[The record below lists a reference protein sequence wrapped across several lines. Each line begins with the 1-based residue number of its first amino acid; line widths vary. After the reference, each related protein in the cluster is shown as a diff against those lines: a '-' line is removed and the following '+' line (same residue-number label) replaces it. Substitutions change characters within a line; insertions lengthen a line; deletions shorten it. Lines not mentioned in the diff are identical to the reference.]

1 MQPKPVRLLFTTV
14 LAGLSLFAACGS
26 AAAQGFPSSTVK
38 IIVPNPAGGT
48 ADALPRIIGDALSS
62 VWKQPVVIE
71 NRPGAAGNVGAEAF
85 SRAPADGYT
94 LLASPPTTLAI
105 NQSLYKKLNYDPT
118 KFKPITILGSSP
130 NVLIVSPKLGVSTV
144 KELIEKAK
152 ADPGGIAYGSQGIGA
167 TSHLTTALFETMAG
181 VKFNHVPYRGTA
193 PAMNDLLG
201 GHILFMFDNLSSS
214 LPQHQAG
221 TLKILAV
228 CTPER
233 SPYLPDVPTMS
244 EAALPGFVSFA
255 WFGLGGAAG
264 YARRDRRQDQQGR
277 RRCACRAKTCA
288 RNSWPTAPSPSATPA
303 GDGGVP
309 RARAGAVGRR
319 HREGQTQGSRVGRGP
334 EGLSAGS
341 PSPLSRANQTRP
353 IAALTDSSD
362 PQRTPSSRNTR
373 ALVAP
378 SRNGANLPRKGD
390 RVARLHR

>member
-1 MQPKPVRLLFTTV
+1 VGGAQDRTPARPATRAFQEDVMQPVRLIVAAVVAGFALFV
-14 LAGLSLFAACGS
+14 PFASS
-26 AAAQGFPSSTVK
+26 AAESFPAATVK

-48 ADALPRIIGDALSS
+48 ADALPRIIADALGNL
-62 VWKQPVVIE
+62 WKQAVVVE
-71 NRPGAAGNVGAEAF
+71 NRPGAAGNVGAEVFA
-85 SRAPADGYT
+85 RAPADGYT

-193 PAMNDLLG
+193 PAMNDLVG

-221 TLKILAV
+221 TLEILAV

-244 EAALPGFVSFA
+244 EAALPGFVSIA
-255 WFGLGGAAG
+255 WFGLVAPPDTPDAIVAKINKDVVDTLKSDEVRKKFLTHGAEPIGNTREEMATFLERERALWGGVIE
-264 YARRDRRQDQQGR
+264 
-277 RRCACRAKTCA
+277 RAKLKA
-288 RNSWPTAPSPSATPA
+288 
-303 GDGGVP
+303 
-309 RARAGAVGRR
+309 
-319 HREGQTQGSRVGRGP
+319 E
-334 EGLSAGS
+334 
-341 PSPLSRANQTRP
+341 
-353 IAALTDSSD
+353 
-362 PQRTPSSRNTR
+362 
-373 ALVAP
+373 
-378 SRNGANLPRKGD
+378 
-390 RVARLHR
+390 

>member
-1 MQPKPVRLLFTTV
+1 MQSKPVRLLFTAV
-14 LAGLSLFAACGS
+14 VAGLSPFAACGS
-26 AAAQGFPSSTVK
+26 AAAQSFPSSTVK

-48 ADALPRIIGDALSS
+48 ADALPRIVGDALSS

-105 NQSLYKKLNYDPT
+105 NQALYKKLNYDPAR
-118 KFKPITILGSSP
+118 FKPITIIGSSP

-167 TSHLTTALFETMAG
+167 TSHLTTALFETMAS
-181 VKFNHVPYRGTA
+181 VRFNHVPYRGTA

-214 LPQHQAG
+214 LPQHRAG

-244 EAALPGFVSFA
+244 EAAPPGFVSVA
-255 WFGLGGAAG
+255 WFGLVAPPDTPDEIVAKINTDVVAVLASEDVRKKFLAHGAEPIGNTPQEMA
-264 YARRDRRQDQQGR
+264 AFLERE
-277 RRCACRAKTCA
+277 RAL
-288 RNSWPTAPSPSATPA
+288 W
-303 GDGGVP
+303 GGVIDK
-309 RARAGAVGRR
+309 AKLKA
-319 HREGQTQGSRVGRGP
+319 P
-334 EGLSAGS
+334 E
-341 PSPLSRANQTRP
+341 
-353 IAALTDSSD
+353 
-362 PQRTPSSRNTR
+362 
-373 ALVAP
+373 
-378 SRNGANLPRKGD
+378 
-390 RVARLHR
+390 

>member
-1 MQPKPVRLLFTTV
+1 MQPKPVRLLFTAV
-14 LAGLSLFAACGS
+14 VAGLPLFAACGS

-48 ADALPRIIGDALSS
+48 ADALPRIVGDALSS

-244 EAALPGFVSFA
+244 EAALPGFVSVA
-255 WFGLGGAAG
+255 WFGLVAPPDTPDEIVAKINKDVVAVLKSEDVRKKFLAHGAEPIGNTPQEMA
-264 YARRDRRQDQQGR
+264 AFLERE
-277 RRCACRAKTCA
+277 RAL
-288 RNSWPTAPSPSATPA
+288 W
-303 GDGGVP
+303 GGVIDK
-309 RARAGAVGRR
+309 AKLKA
-319 HREGQTQGSRVGRGP
+319 P
-334 EGLSAGS
+334 E
-341 PSPLSRANQTRP
+341 
-353 IAALTDSSD
+353 
-362 PQRTPSSRNTR
+362 
-373 ALVAP
+373 
-378 SRNGANLPRKGD
+378 
-390 RVARLHR
+390 

>member
-1 MQPKPVRLLFTTV
+1 MQPKPARLLFTAV
-14 LAGLSLFAACGS
+14 VAGLSLSAAFGS
-26 AAAQGFPSSTVK
+26 AAAQSFPSSTVK

-48 ADALPRIIGDALSS
+48 ADALPRIVGDALSNI
-62 VWKQPVVIE
+62 WKQPVVIE

-118 KFKPITILGSSP
+118 RFKPITVLGSSP

-181 VKFNHVPYRGTA
+181 VKFNHVAYRGTA

-214 LPQHQAG
+214 LPQHRAG

-244 EAALPGFVSFA
+244 EAGLPGFVSVA
-255 WFGLGGAAG
+255 WFGLVAPPDTPDEIVAKINKDVVAILASEDVRKKFVAHGAEPIGNTREEMA
-264 YARRDRRQDQQGR
+264 AFLERE
-277 RRCACRAKTCA
+277 RAL
-288 RNSWPTAPSPSATPA
+288 W
-303 GDGGVP
+303 GGVIEK
-309 RARAGAVGRR
+309 AKLKA
-319 HREGQTQGSRVGRGP
+319 P
-334 EGLSAGS
+334 E
-341 PSPLSRANQTRP
+341 
-353 IAALTDSSD
+353 
-362 PQRTPSSRNTR
+362 
-373 ALVAP
+373 
-378 SRNGANLPRKGD
+378 
-390 RVARLHR
+390 